1 MALAESLIDTL
12 RPIRFRGKARLLNR
26 FLARDGERTT
36 RVFGYRM
43 KLDLAEYIQRM
54 IYLGAYERQET
65 RWVRRWLRRGMTFV
79 DVGANVGY
87 YSLLAA
93 SRVGPEGRI
102 FALEPSPVAAGR
114 LKATVQEN
122 RLENVRVVQAGLSDR
137 PAESL
142 LFLPPGDN
150 HTPSMLGG
158 DGCSS
163 VPVFVR
169 TLDDCLAEWQLDRI
183 DLLKVDVEGYEPR
196 VFAGG
201 EQALVQGQI
210 RAILCEFND
219 PWLQLAGSN
228 AQALYE
234 RLADWGF
241 TDLGGKVQSFS
252 NQVFTRFLV
261 HDKTSHR

>member
-1 MALAESLIDTL
+1 
-12 RPIRFRGKARLLNR
+12 
-26 FLARDGERTT
+26 
-36 RVFGYRM
+36 M
-43 KLDLAEYIQRM
+43 KLDLAEFIQRM

-65 RWVRRWLRRGMTFV
+65 RWVLRWLRRGMTFV

-102 FALEPSPVAAGR
+102 FALEPSPVAAQR

-137 PAESL
+137 PAEVL
-142 LFLPPGDN
+142 LFVPPGDN

-158 DGCSS
+158 EGCSAIP
-163 VPVFVR
+163 VPVR
-169 TLDDCLAEWQLDRI
+169 TLDDCLAEWPLDCV

-201 EQALVQGQI
+201 ERALAQGQI

-219 PWLQLAGSN
+219 PWLRVAGSS

-234 RLADWGF
+234 MLADWGF
-241 TDLGGKVQSFS
+241 TDLGDRVRSFA

-261 HDKTSHR
+261 HEKSNHR